1 MITLNKS
8 DKVFMSSSGYEYFPN
23 FSNEEFIKTL
33 DKVLENYILSGE
45 EIKRT
50 MILKLTDSVNLSM
63 LFLPEYGIMCF
74 FTYPTEKRFY
84 VTLNSNLKF
93 KEKYGKTFFIKN
105 RTLYNTGTKY

>member
-1 MITLNKS
+1 MVTLNKS
-8 DKVFMSSSGYEYFPN
+8 NKVFMSSSGYEYFPN
-23 FSNEEFIKTL
+23 FPNEGFIKTL
-33 DKVLENYILSGE
+33 DKVLENYVLSGE

-93 KEKYGKTFFIKN
+93 KEKYGKAFFIKD
-105 RTLYNTGTKY
+105 RTFYESSTKC